1 MHTAKTGK
9 HHKTNI
15 QKILFLLQGRTGSH
29 TKSEIF
35 NHNISDQPR
44 ISKSEIF
51 NLKYFTSHQAYS
63 IQLKQ
68 CTSPDNPPSF
78 PHGSQWASERLV
90 LTYAYLLTGTQR
102 VKRYIPHPRI
112 PNHRDTEGEAV
123 HPAPPPLL
131 NSEISQCLRVG
142 GWDKNFELTCEP

>member
-1 MHTAKTGK
+1 MDRADQSGSNSSACTRPRPGNTTKQTYK
-9 HHKTNI
+9 
-15 QKILFLLQGRTGSH
+15 KISFLLLQGRTGSH

-44 ISKSEIF
+44 ILKSEIF
-51 NLKYFTSHQAYS
+51 NLKYFTSHQTYS

-78 PHGSQWASERLV
+78 PHVNQWASERLV

-102 VKRYIPHPRI
+102 VKRYIPHPPDAYDRS
-112 PNHRDTEGEAV
+112 PNDLRQH
-123 HPAPPPLL
+123 
-131 NSEISQCLRVG
+131 CLQKLGIHVY
-142 GWDKNFELTCEP
+142 PQHA